1 MIWYVIITAIFG
13 VTSFVVFFAFNG
25 TRDALQP
32 RKILLSSLL
41 FVLLIGACGLLGLV
55 PDAEANTSWL
65 VGLQAIYLL
74 YGIAFQILLH
84 WEFFGKLNKPGLSS
98 AFLLVA
104 NGTLGAVVF
113 TLTYE
118 HFSPGGLSVYYS
130 LAVLCFAIPFLFM
143 ATFRIFASI
152 PPPIYKLWFYQPD
165 SDEPNFDDIDLNN
178 IYLLELE
185 FSKQHD
191 DPSLKN
197 YKARAP
203 IDMVFG
209 EWFGSFVKNYNYKFE
224 EEPIEYMDKSTK
236 RAYGWIF
243 FTKPKSTWATKK
255 YIDPDLTIKSNRLTE
270 KTIIGARRVEVM
282 I

>member
-1 MIWYVIITAIFG
+1 MIWYVITTAVLG
-13 VTSFVVFFAFNG
+13 VISFVVYFVFNG
-25 TRDALQP
+25 STADFQP
-32 RKILLSSLL
+32 KKIFLSSLL
-41 FVLLIGACGLLGLV
+41 FVVLIGACGLVGLASDV
-55 PDAEANTSWL
+55 DVEIWWL
-65 VGLQAIYLL
+65 VGLQVVFLL
-74 YGIAFQILLH
+74 FGILFQVLLH
-84 WEFFGKLNKPGLSS
+84 FEFFGKLNRLALSA

-104 NGTLGAVVF
+104 NMLLGAAVF
-113 TLTYE
+113 TLVYE
-118 HFSPGGLSVYYS
+118 HFSPGGLSVHYS
-130 LAVLCFAIPFLFM
+130 LAVLCVAIPHLFM
-143 ATFRIFASI
+143 ETFRVFASI
-152 PPPIYKLWFYQPD
+152 PPPIYKLWYYQPD

-224 EEPIEYMDKSTK
+224 EGPIEFMDKSTK

-243 FTKPKSTWATKK
+243 FTKPKSMWASRK
-255 YIDPDLTIKSNRLTE
+255 YIDPAMTIKNNRLSE

>member
-1 MIWYVIITAIFG
+1 MIWYVIITAVLG
-13 VTSFVVFFAFNG
+13 VISFVVFFVFNG
-25 TRDALQP
+25 TRANLQP
-32 RKILLSSLL
+32 KKILLSSLL
-41 FVLLIGACGLLGLV
+41 FVVLIGVCGLLGLAGDV
-55 PDAEANTSWL
+55 DVNTWWL
-65 VGLQAIYLL
+65 VGLQAIFIL
-74 YGIAFQILLH
+74 YGILFEVLLH
-84 WEFFGKLNKPGLSS
+84 WEFFGKLNRPALSA

-104 NGTLGAVVF
+104 NLMLGAVAF
-113 TLTYE
+113 TLVFA

-130 LAVLCFAIPFLFM
+130 LAILCMAIPHLFM

-152 PPPIYKLWFYQPD
+152 PPPIYKLWYYQPD

-191 DPSLKN
+191 DPALKN

-209 EWFGSFVKNYNYKFE
+209 EWFGSFMKNYNYKFE
-224 EEPIEYMDKSTK
+224 EEPIEYMDKATK

-243 FTKPKSTWATKK
+243 FTKPKSAWATRK
-255 YIDPDLTIKSNRLTE
+255 YIDPSLTIKNNRLSE